1 MSQFQMYFCPIIYVL
16 RRIGFFVLLVLSL
29 PACKSLTS
37 TTTIDPNKSFVL
49 GDGPHGSYSAQI
61 KNVGADA
68 IEIMQSDRNGK
79 VTALGSLQ
87 RGESGKYQVGANTT
101 VIFKNK
107 SLAEKGV
114 IEIMITGNPFGSL
127 SMGYRD
133 N

>member
-1 MSQFQMYFCPIIYVL
+1 MK
-16 RRIGFFVLLVLSL
+16 RIGFFVLLVLGL

-49 GDGPHGSYSAQI
+49 GDGPHGGYTAQI

-68 IEIMQSDRNGK
+68 IEVMQSDRNGK

-87 RGESGKYQVGANTT
+87 RRESGEYKVGANTT

-114 IEIMITGNPFGSL
+114 IEIIITGNLSGRL

-133 N
+133 NR